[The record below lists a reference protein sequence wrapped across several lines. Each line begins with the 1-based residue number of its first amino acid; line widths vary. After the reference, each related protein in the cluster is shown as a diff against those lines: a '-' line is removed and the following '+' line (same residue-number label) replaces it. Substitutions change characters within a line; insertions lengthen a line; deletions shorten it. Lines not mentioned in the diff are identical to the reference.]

1 MNMDTGKACGTIQ
14 TKIVATIGPASMD
27 EKILALMIRSGM
39 SVARLNFSHGSHET
53 HEKVIKMVRRISAEE
68 GRPVAILQDL
78 SGPKIF

>member
-39 SVARLNFSHGSHET
+39 SVARLNF
-53 HEKVIKMVRRISAEE
+53 
-68 GRPVAILQDL
+68 
-78 SGPKIF
+78 